1 MSAREKQRNCQHAV
15 FQGCTIFC
23 IFAVIF
29 AVICNL
35 TACRKGREEAGPVTL
50 VYGTLHLEQE
60 METWISEY
68 NLVQDEVKI
77 EIKEYGQEG
86 LEEGLARLNAELV
99 QGKGPDLID
108 LSDINA
114 GPYISLGILVDIYPL
129 LEADPELQPDF
140 FMPGGLKLYETGG
153 HLYGI
158 APGYRLETLMG
169 ERAVLGEPEDWT
181 VEKMCGFINELPQG
195 SSFVN
200 YLGSL
205 GFLRIVLHRGMEEYV
220 DWETGTCSFD
230 SDDFRELLGLAAMMD
245 TLPLFENEEQAFAE
259 GKLLANRVYISSP
272 EDYGASVSLFQGE
285 PTVCVGF
292 PSREG
297 GGALVTPY
305 LPIGIRSGEKQDAAW
320 KFVKSL
326 LENEFQEK
334 HIRFNFP
341 LRRDSLQK
349 MLAEAAVR
357 FAEDKSGEITLR
369 KEDCDAL
376 YEVIYSTGYS
386 QVFDTNIWEIIEE
399 EAETCFAG
407 DKSIEEAAGVIQS
420 RAEIYVQENYAL
432 GIRQDGL

>member
-29 AVICNL
+29 VVICNL

-205 GFLRIVLHRGMEEYV
+205 GFLRIVLDRGMGNMWTGRREPVPLTATISENCL
-220 DWETGTCSFD
+220 DW
-230 SDDFRELLGLAAMMD
+230 R
-245 TLPLFENEEQAFAE
+245 P
-259 GKLLANRVYISSP
+259 
-272 EDYGASVSLFQGE
+272 
-285 PTVCVGF
+285 
-292 PSREG
+292 
-297 GGALVTPY
+297 
-305 LPIGIRSGEKQDAAW
+305 
-320 KFVKSL
+320 
-326 LENEFQEK
+326 
-334 HIRFNFP
+334 
-341 LRRDSLQK
+341 
-349 MLAEAAVR
+349 
-357 FAEDKSGEITLR
+357 
-369 KEDCDAL
+369 
-376 YEVIYSTGYS
+376 
-386 QVFDTNIWEIIEE
+386 
-399 EAETCFAG
+399 
-407 DKSIEEAAGVIQS
+407 
-420 RAEIYVQENYAL
+420 
-432 GIRQDGL
+432 

>member
-1 MSAREKQRNCQHAV
+1 
-15 FQGCTIFC
+15 
-23 IFAVIF
+23 
-29 AVICNL
+29 
-35 TACRKGREEAGPVTL
+35 
-50 VYGTLHLEQE
+50 
-60 METWISEY
+60 
-68 NLVQDEVKI
+68 
-77 EIKEYGQEG
+77 
-86 LEEGLARLNAELV
+86 
-99 QGKGPDLID
+99 
-108 LSDINA
+108 
-114 GPYISLGILVDIYPL
+114 
-129 LEADPELQPDF
+129 
-140 FMPGGLKLYETGG
+140 
-153 HLYGI
+153 
-158 APGYRLETLMG
+158 
-169 ERAVLGEPEDWT
+169 
-181 VEKMCGFINELPQG
+181 
-195 SSFVN
+195 
-200 YLGSL
+200 
-205 GFLRIVLHRGMEEYV
+205 
-220 DWETGTCSFD
+220 
-230 SDDFRELLGLAAMMD
+230 MD
-245 TLPLFENEEQAFAE
+245 TLPLFEDEEQAFAE

-349 MLAEAAVR
+349 MLAEAAAR
-357 FAEDKSGEITLR
+357 FTEDKSGEITLR